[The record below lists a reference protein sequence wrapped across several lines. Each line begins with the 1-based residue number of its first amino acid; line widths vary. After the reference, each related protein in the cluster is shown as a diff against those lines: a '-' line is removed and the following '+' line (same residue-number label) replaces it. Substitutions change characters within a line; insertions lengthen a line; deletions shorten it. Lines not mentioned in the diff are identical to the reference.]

1 MNNGISD
8 WSLSCSFPPICHCF
22 PSSHAR
28 GPLSIPRRRRQPPAS
43 VQTRVL
49 QYRHRCN
56 CPKITHSGLQCYT
69 HYSEKVPASVFSLL
83 KAPSWDHII
92 YPIQDTMLNG
102 ACRQGS
108 LLTKPHRVKILK
120 VYLLWLQLCQNWR
133 TLQTIWNKT
142 NIPATIRAG
151 ETQECLLFVCLQ
163 SSSSSSSP
171 LFSGEFS
178 EWFLLVPSCP
188 ILSRLPRV
196 YNGILTL
203 LNKALTQASTY
214 YLWNDFIIP
223 RIVHKFKSIL
233 SLKWHV
239 KIYKHLTFNN
249 V

>member
-1 MNNGISD
+1 MYIPNHCRPHCAI
-8 WSLSCSFPPICHCF
+8 LSENHTKHKSE
-22 PSSHAR
+22 
-28 GPLSIPRRRRQPPAS
+28 
-43 VQTRVL
+43 
-49 QYRHRCN
+49 N
-56 CPKITHSGLQCYT
+56 LQCYT

-178 EWFLLVPSCP
+178 EWFLLVASCP
-188 ILSRLPRV
+188 ILSRLPYV